1 LLVSLHDGELQI
13 DAEATARGEHIALH
27 SRERGAPIEGVLP
40 ESLIRYAMRTRETVI
55 LDDASAQNPFS
66 ADPYVVQRRARA
78 ILCLP
83 LINQGKFIGILYLE
97 NSLTPYVFTPE
108 RVTVLK
114 VLASQAAISFENAR
128 LYRDLADRE
137 GKIRRLVDAN
147 IIGTFIW
154 KAAGPNLDDALVVEA
169 NDAFLRMVGY

>member
-1 LLVSLHDGELQI
+1 AERGVLVSLQGEELQI
-13 DAEATARGEHIALH
+13 EAEATARGEHIALH
-27 SRERGAPIEGVLP
+27 LPERGARIAGALP

-55 LDDASAQNPFS
+55 LDDALPRKSLSAHS
-66 ADPYVVQRRARA
+66 YLARGACLA

-83 LINQGKFIGILYLE
+83 LITRAKFIGILYLE
-97 NSLTPYVFTPE
+97 NSLTPCVFTPD

-154 KAAGPNLDDALVVEA
+154 RVVGPN
-169 NDAFLRMVGY
+169 